1 MNPESLSELIE
12 KIAKDLVA
20 SGKAGSLTEDL
31 IPAAEKLAVMRE
43 KMKEN
48 KNINKNTHHKSYIK
62 VIIVKFTQDTRAD
75 IIKEKGGVNK

>member
-1 MNPESLSELIE
+1 MIWHLMQCHIIFL
-12 KIAKDLVA
+12 K
-20 SGKAGSLTEDL
+20 
-31 IPAAEKLAVMRE
+31 E

-75 IIKEKGGVNK
+75 IIKEKKEA

>member
-1 MNPESLSELIE
+1 MAFDAMPYLFL
-12 KIAKDLVA
+12 K
-20 SGKAGSLTEDL
+20 
-31 IPAAEKLAVMRE
+31 E

>member
-1 MNPESLSELIE
+1 MAFDAMPYHFFE
-12 KIAKDLVA
+12 
-20 SGKAGSLTEDL
+20 
-31 IPAAEKLAVMRE
+31 R